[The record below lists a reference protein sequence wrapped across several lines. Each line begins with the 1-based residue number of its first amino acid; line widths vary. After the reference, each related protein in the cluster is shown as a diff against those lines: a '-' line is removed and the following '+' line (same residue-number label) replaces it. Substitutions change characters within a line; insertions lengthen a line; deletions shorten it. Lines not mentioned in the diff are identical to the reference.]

1 MDEWRRTNDRRHKMT
16 RAPATSD
23 SDSGDDGRGR
33 RPMRRSLS
41 ESGSSPMCA
50 ACGHE
55 HAPGTTCETC
65 GHHRR
70 PARDPGGLKGGEST
84 SKDSGNGGP
93 PIRNGPTRCEP
104 IVEVI
109 DKFLCIGAFEHT
121 SRDEAL
127 LACGIRTV
135 MNVRAIDARSE
146 RRFDAWFVN
155 ARIDFFSKRRGLARA
170 FVRVRTRSTSF
181 GRDRSSF
188 GRFRGACFFNSL
200 ALGERVV
207 VAGAAWKRD

>member
-1 MDEWRRTNDRRHKMT
+1 MNDIRHKMT

-23 SDSGDDGRGR
+23 SDSGDDGR

-70 PARDPGGLKGGEST
+70 PWATATTRDPGGLKGGEST
-84 SKDSGNGGP
+84 SKDSGNKGGP
-93 PIRNGPTRCEP
+93 PIRSGPTRCEP

-135 MNVRAIDARSE
+135 MNVRAIDARLE
-146 RRFDAWFVN
+146 RRRVRRVVFE
-155 ARIDFFSKRRGLARA
+155 RIDFFSKRRGLARA
-170 FVRVRTRSTSF
+170 FVPRSDALDVVRTRSI
-181 GRDRSSF
+181 
-188 GRFRGACFFNSL
+188 
-200 ALGERVV
+200 VV
-207 VAGAAWKRD
+207 RKV

>member
-1 MDEWRRTNDRRHKMT
+1 MMKRHKMT

-33 RPMRRSLS
+33 RPMRRSHS

-70 PARDPGGLKGGEST
+70 PWATNATRGPGGLKGGEST
-84 SKDSGNGGP
+84 SKDSGNKGGP
-93 PIRNGPTRCEP
+93 PVRSGPTRCEP

-135 MNVRAIDARSE
+135 MNVRAIDARLE
-146 RRFDAWFVN
+146 RRWF
-155 ARIDFFSKRRGLARA
+155 
-170 FVRVRTRSTSF
+170 
-181 GRDRSSF
+181 
-188 GRFRGACFFNSL
+188 
-200 ALGERVV
+200 
-207 VAGAAWKRD
+207 

>member
-1 MDEWRRTNDRRHKMT
+1 MT
-16 RAPATSD
+16 RYGSD
-23 SDSGDDGRGR
+23 SDGDDGDGGDGA
-33 RPMRRSLS
+33 MRRSLS
-41 ESGSSPMCA
+41 ESSMSPMCR

-70 PARDPGGLKGGEST
+70 PASRDPGVGGGETT
-84 SKDSGNGGP
+84 SNNSGNGGV
-93 PIRNGPTRCEP
+93 RSRPTRCEP

-135 MNVRAIDARSE
+135 MNVRLRS
-146 RRFDAWFVN
+146 RSFV
-155 ARIDFFSKRRGLARA
+155 
-170 FVRVRTRSTSF
+170 
-181 GRDRSSF
+181 
-188 GRFRGACFFNSL
+188 
-200 ALGERVV
+200 
-207 VAGAAWKRD
+207 

>member
-1 MDEWRRTNDRRHKMT
+1 MGFECQPNIESLEKALQGRRQKMT
-16 RAPATSD
+16 RYGSD
-23 SDSGDDGRGR
+23 SDVDDADGA
-33 RPMRRSLS
+33 MRRSLS
-41 ESGSSPMCA
+41 ESSMSPMCR

-70 PARDPGGLKGGEST
+70 PASRDPGVGGGEST
-84 SKDSGNGGP
+84 SNNSVNG
-93 PIRNGPTRCEP
+93 RSRPTRCEP

-135 MNVRAIDARSE
+135 MNVRWRS
-146 RRFDAWFVN
+146 RDR
-155 ARIDFFSKRRGLARA
+155 ARA
-170 FVRVRTRSTSF
+170 LMSAR
-181 GRDRSSF
+181 
-188 GRFRGACFFNSL
+188 
-200 ALGERVV
+200 
-207 VAGAAWKRD
+207 